1 MKIKAVLRRD
11 QTLGLPHT
19 YQPLEAAVRV
29 SEKTDRAAQAR
40 HLEENL
46 IARLAKGREWAT
58 PGVEAALRRALG
70 QVDAGI
76 DVASPRLQATLRA
89 IADELAGGVEAVT
102 PRVHEHIARI
112 LPEVETP
119 ATGKSRGRWPGKPW
133 LIVGAAIAAVL
144 AGVTAWRVL
153 HTAEPV
159 PERREAAAR
168 ETPPAA
174 TPPGPPSP
182 LS

>member
-1 MKIKAVLRRD
+1 M
-11 QTLGLPHT
+11 
-19 YQPLEAAVRV
+19 RV

-102 PRVHEHIARI
+102 PRVHERIARI

-119 ATGKSRGRWPGKPW
+119 ATRKAHGRWPGKPW
-133 LIVGAAIAAVL
+133 LIVGAVIAGVL
-144 AGVTAWRVL
+144 AGVTAWRLL

-159 PERREAAAR
+159 PERGEATAR
-168 ETPPAA
+168 ETKPVQVDPLAA
-174 TPPGPPSP
+174 TPPGTTSP

>member
-1 MKIKAVLRRD
+1 
-11 QTLGLPHT
+11 
-19 YQPLEAAVRV
+19 V
-29 SEKTDRAAQAR
+29 SEKTDGAAQAR
-40 HLEENL
+40 RLEENL

-70 QVDAGI
+70 QVEAGI

-89 IADELAGGVEAVT
+89 IADELAEGVEAVT

-112 LPEVETP
+112 LPEVAP
-119 ATGKSRGRWPGKPW
+119 VTGKARGRWPGKPW

-153 HTAEPV
+153 HTAEPA
-159 PERREAAAR
+159 PERGEATAP
-168 ETPPAA
+168 ETQPAKVDPLPG

>member
-1 MKIKAVLRRD
+1 
-11 QTLGLPHT
+11 
-19 YQPLEAAVRV
+19 VRV
-29 SEKTDRAAQAR
+29 SEKTDRTAQAR

-58 PGVEAALRRALG
+58 PGVESALRRALG

-102 PRVHEHIARI
+102 PRVHERIARI
-112 LPEVETP
+112 IPEAEAP
-119 ATGKSRGRWPGKPW
+119 ATGKARGRWTGKPW
-133 LIVGAAIAAVL
+133 LIVGTAIAAVL
-144 AGVTAWRVL
+144 AGVTVWRVL

-159 PERREAAAR
+159 PERGEATAPESQPVQA
-168 ETPPAA
+168 EPSTA
-174 TPPGPPSP
+174 TPPDASSP

>member
-1 MKIKAVLRRD
+1 M
-11 QTLGLPHT
+11 
-19 YQPLEAAVRV
+19 RV

-46 IARLAKGREWAT
+46 VARLAKGREWAT
-58 PGVEAALRRALG
+58 PGVESALRRALG

-112 LPEVETP
+112 LPEVE
-119 ATGKSRGRWPGKPW
+119 AAAGKAHRRWTGKPW

-144 AGVTAWRVL
+144 AGLSVWRVL

-159 PERREAAAR
+159 PERGEAKAP
-168 ETPPAA
+168 ETRPAA
-174 TPPGPPSP
+174 TPPDSPSP

>member
-1 MKIKAVLRRD
+1 M
-11 QTLGLPHT
+11 
-19 YQPLEAAVRV
+19 RV

-58 PGVEAALRRALG
+58 PGVESALRRALG

-102 PRVHEHIARI
+102 PRVHERIARI
-112 LPEVETP
+112 IPEAEAP
-119 ATGKSRGRWPGKPW
+119 ATGQAHGRWPGKPW
-133 LIVGAAIAAVL
+133 LIVGAAIATVL
-144 AGVTAWRVL
+144 AGLAAWRVL

-159 PERREAAAR
+159 PGRGDATAPQTQPAQAD
-168 ETPPAA
+168 PLAA
-174 TPPGPPSP
+174 TPPDSPSP

>member
-1 MKIKAVLRRD
+1 M
-11 QTLGLPHT
+11 
-19 YQPLEAAVRV
+19 RV

-119 ATGKSRGRWPGKPW
+119 ATGKAHGRWPGKPW

-159 PERREAAAR
+159 PERGEAAAP
-168 ETPPAA
+168 ETQPVKVDPLAG

>member
-1 MKIKAVLRRD
+1 M
-11 QTLGLPHT
+11 
-19 YQPLEAAVRV
+19 RV
-29 SEKTDRAAQAR
+29 SERTDRAAQAR

-76 DVASPRLQATLRA
+76 DIASPRLQATLRA
-89 IADELAGGVEAVT
+89 IADELAGGVEAAT

-119 ATGKSRGRWPGKPW
+119 ATGNAHGRWPGKPW
-133 LIVGAAIAAVL
+133 LIVGVVIAAVL
-144 AGVTAWRVL
+144 AGVAAWRVL

-159 PERREAAAR
+159 PERREPAAR
-168 ETPPAA
+168 ETPPTA
-174 TPPGPPSP
+174 TPPVPPSP

>member
-1 MKIKAVLRRD
+1 M
-11 QTLGLPHT
+11 
-19 YQPLEAAVRV
+19 RV

-40 HLEENL
+40 HLEESL

-58 PGVEAALRRALG
+58 PGVESALRRALG

-89 IADELAGGVEAVT
+89 IADELAEGVEAVT
-102 PRVHEHIARI
+102 PRVHERIARI
-112 LPEVETP
+112 IPEVEAP
-119 ATGKSRGRWPGKPW
+119 LTGKAHGRWTGKHW

-144 AGVTAWRVL
+144 AGLSVWRVL
-153 HTAEPV
+153 HPTGPASDRGEAKAPETRPDRADPFTA
-159 PERREAAAR
+159 A
-168 ETPPAA
+168 PPDS
-174 TPPGPPSP
+174 PSP

>member
-1 MKIKAVLRRD
+1 M
-11 QTLGLPHT
+11 
-19 YQPLEAAVRV
+19 RV

-119 ATGKSRGRWPGKPW
+119 AAGKTHGRWPGKPW

-159 PERREAAAR
+159 PERGDAAAR
-168 ETPPAA
+168 ETPPA

-182 LS
+182 LG

>member
-1 MKIKAVLRRD
+1 VF
-11 QTLGLPHT
+11 
-19 YQPLEAAVRV
+19 
-29 SEKTDRAAQAR
+29 EKTDRAAQAR
-40 HLEENL
+40 RLEENL

-112 LPEVETP
+112 LPEAEAP
-119 ATGKSRGRWPGKPW
+119 ATGKAHGRWPGKPW

-144 AGVTAWRVL
+144 AGLSVWRVL
-153 HTAEPV
+153 HKAEPV
-159 PERREAAAR
+159 SERGEAAAP
-168 ETPPAA
+168 ETQPAQAEPPAA